1 MKMNDHLTHI
11 KLYYQFNSP
20 VNNLNNN
27 LNL

>member
-1 MKMNDHLTHI
+1 MKMDDHLNHI
-11 KLYYQFNSP
+11 KLYNQFNSP